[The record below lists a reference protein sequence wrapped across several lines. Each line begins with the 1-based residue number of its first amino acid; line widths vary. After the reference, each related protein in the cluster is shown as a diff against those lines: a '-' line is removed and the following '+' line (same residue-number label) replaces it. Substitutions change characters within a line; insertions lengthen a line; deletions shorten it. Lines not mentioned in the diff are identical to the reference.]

1 MNCPECSAVFGPD
14 GLEKSGI
21 VANIKA
27 DLAAANKLADEACG
41 SAIHARKALEDER
54 ARVAAL
60 EKGNE
65 EIHTAFSSE
74 LEAER
79 TKREQ
84 AERELAVVLKAN
96 EELNAALSKEA
107 MDYDAALAQVERDSS
122 TAAANLAHADEKI
135 RELQDFIRNSR
146 CANYGTVTDCT
157 CQQCSDLAKL
167 NAALAQVERLRLACN
182 NDGCLALARSHAD
195 GIAYHLEQGQDN
207 GQLSR
212 AALANWLRSLA
223 KRLLAIEQ
231 ALAAQPAQ
239 AVTP

>member
-27 DLAAANKLADEACG
+27 DLATANKLADEACG

-107 MDYDAALAQVERDSS
+107 MDCD
-122 TAAANLAHADEKI
+122 
-135 RELQDFIRNSR
+135 
-146 CANYGTVTDCT
+146 
-157 CQQCSDLAKL
+157 
-167 NAALAQVERLRLACN
+167 AALAQVERLRALLKRAMESADEWHDEEY
-182 NDGCLALARSHAD
+182 DGQMEVYCPFCHNHQDD
-195 GIAYHLEQGQDN
+195 GHN
-207 GQLSR
+207 STCV
-212 AALANWLRSLA
+212 
-223 KRLLAIEQ
+223 RLCYE

-239 AVTP
+239 AVAP